1 MSFAAQFLSLKNVVL
16 TFSTGSTADVTELQ
30 LKRTIQK
37 DDRTAGSSLVVQ
49 SVLDEQN
56 LEVMA
61 KGWNSNNLALAD
73 IKPGT
78 QVTSF
83 TAVTTG
89 DSQDVLWPDTA
100 TYFPLP
106 WYIGDTDTT
115 LGAKPSQ
122 WSTQIHTNIV
132 GVAGA

>member
-16 TFSTGSTADVTELQ
+16 TFSTGATADVVEIQ
-30 LKRTIQK
+30 FKRTVQK
-37 DDRTAGSSLVVQ
+37 DDRTAGSSLVMQ

-56 LEVMA
+56 LEITV

-73 IKPGT
+73 LIPGAE
-78 QVTSF
+78 VASL

-89 DSQDVLWPDTA
+89 DSQDVLWPDTS
-100 TYFPLP
+100 TLFPFP
-106 WYIGDTDTT
+106 WYLGDTDTT
-115 LGAKPSQ
+115 LGPKPSQ
-122 WSTQIHTNIV
+122 WNTQIHTNIV